1 MTEAVDP
8 GVATAAAPGAT
19 SAAGSEAPPFSKGY
33 TSYVMW
39 LLLGIYIINFLDRQV
54 LNILIE
60 DIKLELHLTDTQM
73 GLLGGL
79 AFAIFYTVLGIPI
92 ARLAERKNR
101 AIIIGSSVAVWSGFT
116 ALCATAGNFW
126 QLILY
131 RIGVGVGEAG
141 CTPPAHSLIVDYVPK
156 EKRAS
161 ALAFYS
167 MGTPIGSLI
176 GLIMGGLVADAYG
189 WRAAFLVAGVPGL
202 LFAALAVFT
211 LKEPRARI
219 ARHAAQVQAAS
230 ATFGETL
237 RYLGT
242 KKTFWF
248 IAFAAAIKAFIGY
261 GHAPFTAS
269 FFFRNHTE
277 EVAELAA
284 FFGGIFGFDLQSRGF
299 VGLALGIMSGT
310 AGTLGALAGG
320 MIADKFGKNDL
331 RAYMVTPAI
340 ASLLTIPVYILAVT
354 ISSAPLA
361 FCFLAI
367 NAFLGT
373 LWYGPV
379 YGTGQSVVPPHM
391 RATAAAILL
400 FIINLIGL
408 GLGPLAVGALS
419 DFSANMM
426 LTEAGLTVEAC
437 KTAAGAAKATCASA
451 VGEGVRYAL
460 ITSAL
465 FGLIAFACFWI
476 ARKTIREDNVS

>member
-1 MTEAVDP
+1 MTEAVGP
-8 GVATAAAPGAT
+8 GSVARPAAT
-19 SAAGSEAPPFSKGY
+19 ESEAAPFSKAY
-33 TSYVMW
+33 ASYAMW

-60 DIKLELHLTDTQM
+60 DIKIELRLTDTQM
-73 GLLGGL
+73 GLMGGL

-101 AIIIGSSVAVWSGFT
+101 AMIIGSSVAIWSGFT

-202 LFAALAVFT
+202 VFAALAFFT
-211 LKEPRARI
+211 LKEPRARL
-219 ARHAAQVQAAS
+219 ASHAAQVQAGM
-230 ATFGETL
+230 ATFGETM
-237 RYLGT
+237 RYLGG

-284 FFGGIFGFDLQSRGF
+284 FFGGVFGFDLQSRGF

-310 AGTLGALAGG
+310 AGTIGAIAGG
-320 MIADKFGKNDL
+320 MIADKYGRKDL
-331 RAYMVTPAI
+331 RAYMVTPAL
-340 ASLLTIPVYILAVT
+340 ASLITIPVYIGAVT
-354 ISSAPLA
+354 VGSAPVA
-361 FCFLAI
+361 FGLLAI
-367 NAFLGT
+367 NAFLAT

-408 GLGPLAVGALS
+408 GLGPLAVGAVSDLSANVILS
-419 DFSANMM
+419 D
-426 LTEAGLTVEAC
+426 AGLSVQAC
-437 KTAAGAAKATCASA
+437 KTAAGAAKATCAAA
-451 VGEGVRYAL
+451 VGDGVRYAL
-460 ITSAL
+460 IISAL
-465 FGLIAFACFWI
+465 FGLVAFTCFWI
-476 ARKTIREDNVS
+476 ARRTIREDTVS

>member
-1 MTEAVDP
+1 MTEAVSPD
-8 GVATAAAPGAT
+8 ATPAAKPALPDDSAT
-19 SAAGSEAPPFSKGY
+19 PFSVGY
-33 TSYVMW
+33 TRYVMW

-101 AIIIGSSVAVWSGFT
+101 AVIIGSSVAVWSGFT

-126 QLILY
+126 QLLLY
-131 RIGVGVGEAG
+131 RVGVGVGEAG

-167 MGTPIGSLI
+167 MGTPIGTLV

-202 LFAALAVFT
+202 VFAALAFFT
-211 LKEPRARI
+211 LKEPRARL
-219 ARHAAQVQAAS
+219 ARHAAQVKAAS
-230 ATFGETL
+230 ATFGETM
-237 RYLGT
+237 RYLAT
-242 KKTFWF
+242 KRTFWF
-248 IAFAAAIKAFIGY
+248 IALAAAVKAFIGY

-269 FFFRNHTE
+269 FFFRNHAE
-277 EVAELAA
+277 EVSRLATL
-284 FFGGIFGFDLQSRGF
+284 FGDIFGFDLQSRGF

-310 AGTLGALAGG
+310 AGTIGALVGG

-331 RAYMVTPAI
+331 RAYMITPAV
-340 ASLLTIPVYILAVT
+340 ASLVTIPVYIAAVT
-354 ISSAPLA
+354 VGSATLA
-361 FCFLAI
+361 FCLLAV
-367 NAFLGT
+367 NAFLAT

-408 GLGPLAVGALS
+408 GLGPVAVGAVS

-426 LTEAGLTVEAC
+426 LADAGLSVGAC
-437 KTAAGAAKATCASA
+437 KAAVGAAKATCASA
-451 VGEGVRYAL
+451 VGEGVRWAL
-460 ITSAL
+460 IASTM
-465 FGLIAFACFWI
+465 FGLIAFACFWL
-476 ARKTIREDNVS
+476 ARRTIREDTVS